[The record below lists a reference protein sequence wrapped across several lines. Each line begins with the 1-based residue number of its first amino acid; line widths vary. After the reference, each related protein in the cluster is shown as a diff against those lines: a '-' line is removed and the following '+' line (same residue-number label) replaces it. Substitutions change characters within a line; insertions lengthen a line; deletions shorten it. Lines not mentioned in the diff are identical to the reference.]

1 MDLIKFLFTLQQT
14 VKLYHWQTGSYAR
27 HKSSDDLHTSIV
39 AITDKL
45 LEVYQ
50 GKYGKVSG
58 SGLNF
63 TIKSFGDTGIV
74 DFLQDAV
81 VWLKDIEKN
90 SKITSKDTDLLN
102 IRDELIGQINQTL
115 YLFTFK

>member
-1 MDLIKFLFTLQQT
+1 
-14 VKLYHWQTGSYAR
+14 
-27 HKSSDDLHTSIV
+27 
-39 AITDKL
+39 
-45 LEVYQ
+45 VYQ